1 MSHKVKRKITN
12 EDSTNE
18 EPIVDKRQDN
28 KKSCTKQ
35 ITHNGIFDT
44 MMTNARYLGSNMAK
58 FRVNASDELDSC
70 YYCGVT
76 ENIEECYK
84 CKSKVCYLR
93 SGCSMLNNNDESNL
107 YCLDCI

>member
-76 ENIEECYK
+76 E
-84 CKSKVCYLR
+84 SKVCYLR
-93 SGCSMLNNNDESNL
+93 SGCSMLNNSDGSNL